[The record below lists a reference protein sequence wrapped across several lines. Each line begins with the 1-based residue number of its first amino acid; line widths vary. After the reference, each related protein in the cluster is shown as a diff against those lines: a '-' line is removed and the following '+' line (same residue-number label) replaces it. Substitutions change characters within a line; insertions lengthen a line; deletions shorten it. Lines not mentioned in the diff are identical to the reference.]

1 MDFNAQELDRHITE
15 YKKHQDKLFEKSI
28 SEHTSLHAQKQHV
41 LVQRIVDNMLKLK
54 TAMKKE
60 QDSIV

>member
-15 YKKHQDKLFEKSI
+15 YKKHQDKLFENAI
-28 SEHTSLHAQKQHV
+28 NEQTSLHAQKQHV

-54 TAMKKE
+54 NAMKKE
-60 QDSIV
+60 QDSII